1 MPDDY
6 DKTFLSLSRRGARVL
21 ALGVK
26 TLGSLS
32 PSKAKELSRDSL
44 ECDLRFAGFIVISCP
59 LKVDSKAVIKELV
72 HASHHVAMITGDNPL
87 TACHVARELRFT
99 KSKTTLILTEKS
111 TNVWGWES
119 VNEEIWIPIDV
130 SYLQDLFIKVKLEI
144 EEIRPS
150 WKCLALQFRSKNLF
164 TDLKLDYEMKN
175 NFDWFGE
182 LDFR

>member
-1 MPDDY
+1 MAADKPRPLLQNSLILLPFFQFSKVPEDY

-44 ECDLRFAGFIVISCP
+44 ECDLHFAGFIVISCP

-111 TNVWGWES
+111 NNVWGWES

-130 SYLQDLFIKVKLEI
+130 SYLQDLFHK
-144 EEIRPS
+144 
-150 WKCLALQFRSKNLF
+150 SK
-164 TDLKLDYEMKN
+164 MKRLGHPGN
-175 NFDWFGE
+175 V
-182 LDFR
+182 